1 MPRLDI
7 SPRDCYN
14 KPIIGSPVLSGTNLC
29 AEGKEVYEM
38 AEDYAPPPAS
48 DITDNDKLMAALS
61 YPIPIVAIIILL
73 AEDMKNRPF
82 QKFHAVQAL
91 AANIAL
97 WVIIVLLGCIL
108 GAITFFIGGLCGIAS
123 ILLWF
128 ITLYWAYEAYQGKY
142 FEIPWLTDFLRGQNW
157 L

>member
-1 MPRLDI
+1 
-7 SPRDCYN
+7 
-14 KPIIGSPVLSGTNLC
+14 
-29 AEGKEVYEM
+29 M
-38 AEDYAPPPAS
+38 AEEVTIPPAD

-82 QKFHAVQAL
+82 QKYHAIQAL
-91 AANIAL
+91 GANVAL

-108 GAITFFIGGLCGIAS
+108 GAITFFIGGLCGIAA

-128 ITLYWAYEAYQGKY
+128 VTLYWAYQAYQGLY
-142 FEIPWLTDFLRGQNW
+142 FEIPWLTQFMKGQNW